1 MQPFVAINIFSGVF
15 AGQLVAEL
23 HETFTLGTC
32 GTGVNQ
38 TLDNFGCQPI
48 LEADSICDLINNRAQ
63 CQFDG
68 GDCNGD
74 TSNDTSKYDW
84 ILKKS

>member
-1 MQPFVAINIFSGVF
+1 MKP
-15 AGQLVAEL
+15 L
-23 HETFTLGTC
+23 HTLGTC

-48 LEADSICDLINNRAQ
+48 LEADSICDLINNRAH

-68 GDCNGD
+68 GDCNSD

-84 ILKKS
+84 ILKKC